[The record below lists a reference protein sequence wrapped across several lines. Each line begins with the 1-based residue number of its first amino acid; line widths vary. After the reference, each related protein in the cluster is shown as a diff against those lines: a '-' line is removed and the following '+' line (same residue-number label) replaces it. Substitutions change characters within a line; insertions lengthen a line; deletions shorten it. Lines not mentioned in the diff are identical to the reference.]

1 MDKYK
6 NKISKEKIIFKS
18 IKDLENYAVIDVVL
32 NDEIEWIFD
41 EQLKLSSSIFS
52 KVICLDAKM
61 HLGDISNGDFL
72 QKRLEVFSLNDERYE
87 LYFGE
92 DDASD
97 NQSWLEYHSEC
108 IKDIEFRENYLK
120 EELKKGNTIRIW
132 YRPYISKEMCNL
144 YWLLASLY
152 ASGVKESQIEFIV
165 IPEMNFIN
173 GFIKEEFIKFVS
185 CSFPANKA
193 YLSSCKSSWEHLK
206 KENQPLRILR
216 EGVMLSMPI
225 DFYDADILK
234 IIDSLKET
242 FRCVQVANPALTKYF
257 IDTEWLI
264 SRLSYFEKEG
274 HIRTVSYG
282 KCDMDR
288 TFRKCNTN

>member
-1 MDKYK
+1 M
-6 NKISKEKIIFKS
+6 
-18 IKDLENYAVIDVVL
+18 IDVVL

-41 EQLKLSSSIFS
+41 EQIKFPNDTFS
-52 KVICLDAKM
+52 EIVCIDAKM
-61 HLGDISNGDFL
+61 HLGDISDGNFL
-72 QKRLEVFSLNDERYE
+72 QKRLDVFSLNDERYE

-152 ASGVKESQIEFIV
+152 ALVVKESQIELV
-165 IPEMNFIN
+165 PIPHEYFLETFFLCGKYIN
-173 GFIKEEFIKFVS
+173 LVS
-185 CSFPANKA
+185 ESLVVSRD
-193 YLSSCKSSWEHLK
+193 YLSSCKSTWDRLK
-206 KENQPLRILR
+206 EKNQPLRMLR
-216 EGVMLSMPI
+216 EGVLLSVPI

-234 IIDSLKET
+234 IIDSLQET